1 MFDWL
6 WDQLLGGAWWLVEG
20 ITFFTDEMWNGVYAL
35 ISPETMNNIL
45 NLPIV
50 QQVLTATIALGSALI
65 MLSLVVA
72 LLKNMIEL
80 DGQQNTLIYRR
91 AIFAVIWMSLSLA
104 VFQFSVPIA
113 GKLTQAAASIS
124 GTTTAN
130 KMAISSN
137 IVSSLLA
144 QSTSNPQTYQ
154 KQILTQMQKKTFN
167 PALRCQDSKG
177 MCKSGVDAKAHVFNV
192 GVIFIAGLISAL
204 VGVLTLVIGIQVA
217 RRLLEVMVLKVLA
230 PLCASSWISDV
241 QAQRARQWQKMA
253 VGVLLATAGQILAL
267 SLGIIVISQINTIIS
282 ASTNGAFVYA
292 YILLILGV
300 MMFVVFSPNTINTL
314 VDGQTSMSEGLQE
327 LIALGQASNIARGIG
342 GMAKGMATTAI
353 GAAGAMTMGGA
364 NLVSNAMTGMNMG
377 QLHTAA
383 QQFYQDNP
391 SSGMPMSGPSSGS
404 VSPTGGGTTGTSVQE
419 TQGTY
424 QKAAAIEA
432 QSSPVSQVNTPNGVI
447 PRALAATQST
457 AQAISETYQHIAN
470 SPDKLQAIGSTT
482 TNSWQS
488 GQQMMKGVATRV
500 GQQAKSLPSV
510 QTARYAA
517 ALLYAQTISQG
528 NSIKRAPIKETIDK
542 E

>member
-50 QQVLTATIALGSALI
+50 EQVLTATITLGSALI
-65 MLSLVVA
+65 ILSLVVT

-80 DGQQNTLIYRR
+80 DGQHNTLIYRR

-154 KQILTQMQKKTFN
+154 KQILEQMQKKTFN

-217 RRLLEVMVLKVLA
+217 RRLLEVMVLKILA
-230 PLCASSWISDV
+230 PLCASSWISDM

-327 LIALGQASNIARGIG
+327 LIAVGQASNIARGIG
-342 GMAKGMATTAI
+342 GMAKGMTTTAI
-353 GAAGAMTMGGA
+353 GAAGAMTIGGA
-364 NLVSNAMTGMNMG
+364 NLASTAMTGMNMG

-391 SSGMPMSGPSSGS
+391 SSGRSSGS
-404 VSPTGGGTTGTSVQE
+404 VSTPSDGTPGSSIQE

-424 QKAAAIEA
+424 QNASSGLV
-432 QSSPVSQVNTPNGVI
+432 SSPASQMNTPNGII
-447 PRALAATQST
+447 PRALAATQAT
-457 AQAISETYQHIAN
+457 AQAASQTYQQVAN
-470 SPDKLQAIGSTT
+470 SPDKLQAVGSEI
-482 TNSWQS
+482 TNGWQS

-500 GQQAKSLPSV
+500 GQQAKSLPPV
-510 QTARYAA
+510 QTAQYAS
-517 ALLYAQTISQG
+517 ALLYAQTVSQG
-528 NSIKRAPIKETIDK
+528 SSIKETPIKQPINK